1 MQNVYAFFIF
11 FYFLFFIFSLFHF
24 SFIFYSSTE
33 DLATGRILSMSTK
46 PMEPVMHP
54 VWHLSTSSCNPTFSA
69 GSRKMWRSLFL
80 PRLALWGKT
89 GIKL

>member
-54 VWHLSTSSCNPTFSA
+54 V
-69 GSRKMWRSLFL
+69 
-80 PRLALWGKT
+80 
-89 GIKL
+89 